1 MLGRLGAIAPTLRT
15 LEVDQAIAHYQAAI
29 RVNPNDLQSYA
40 SLAQTLALLHR
51 SQEAIE
57 AAEKGIELARA
68 AKQQD
73 ELKQFETWLKD
84 YRAQLK
90 PAAASASTPPAEQP
104 K

>member
-1 MLGRLGAIAPTLRT
+1 
-15 LEVDQAIAHYQAAI
+15 
-29 RVNPNDLQSYA
+29 VNPKDLQPYA
-40 SLAQTLALLHR
+40 SLAQTLAVLHR
-51 SQEAIE
+51 SQEAIA

-84 YRAQLK
+84 YRTELK
-90 PAAASASTPPAEQP
+90 RAAASPAAPPAEQP